1 MLREFGSER
10 LIGMLHAF
18 LLLKPVI
25 SNALKNKEVNLVMN
39 AKLSETTDALQL
51 GECDATIM

>member
-10 LIGMLHAF
+10 MIGMLHAF

-25 SNALKNKEVNLVMN
+25 SNALKEKELKLVMN
-39 AKLSETTDALQL
+39 SKLSETTDSF
-51 GECDATIM
+51 

>member
-1 MLREFGSER
+1 MLRDFGSER

-25 SNALKNKEVNLVMN
+25 SRSLRKKEKALIVDSKLIDDESPVQLNLN
-39 AKLSETTDALQL
+39 DQL
-51 GECDATIM
+51 NL